1 MKKLLFVFNP
11 HSGKAQIKNRLLDIL
26 NLFQAN
32 DYEMV
37 VHPTQA
43 RLDAYE
49 LVKNSEGLYDIIV
62 CSGGDGTLN
71 ETIAGLMNYK
81 PENRPLIG
89 YIPSGSTNDFA
100 HSLGIPKDM
109 QNAAETIIAGKTFL
123 CDIGSFNE
131 RYFNY
136 VAAFGAFTE
145 VSYATSQTLKN
156 MLGHQAYILEGVKQV
171 GNIKAKHLKLE
182 YNGETVEDDFIFGM
196 FTNTK
201 SVGGFKGIVGKGVK
215 LNDGLFEG
223 TFIRVPRNAIELQ
236 SILASLLNQKPDRMD
251 KLLYFKTNELKITS
265 DEAIPWVIDGEFAG
279 NQTEITM
286 KVNKEAANIIV
297 GSKYIM

>member
-32 DYEMV
+32 DFEIV

-43 RLDAYE
+43 RLDAYN
-49 LVKNSEGLYDIIV
+49 LVKNSKGKYDIIV

-71 ETIAGLMNYK
+71 ETISGVMSYD
-81 PENRPLIG
+81 ESSRPVIG

-109 QNAAETIIAGKTFL
+109 NYAAETIINDNRFL
-123 CDIGSFNE
+123 CDVGSFNE

-145 VSYATSQTLKN
+145 VSYATPQSTKN
-156 MLGHQAYILEGVKQV
+156 ILGHQAYILEGVKQV
-171 GNIKAKHLKLE
+171 GNIKAHHMILE
-182 YNGETVEDDFIFGM
+182 FNGEVVEDDFIFGM

-201 SVGGFKGIVGKGVK
+201 SVGGFRGIVGKDVT
-215 LNDGLFEG
+215 LNDGIFEG

-236 SILASLLNQKPDRMD
+236 AILKSLLSQKQDRMERM
-251 KLLYFKTNELKITS
+251 LYFKTDELKITS
-265 DEAIPWVIDGEFAG
+265 NEPIPWVIDGEFAG
-279 NQTEITM
+279 EQTLITM
-286 KVNKEAANIIV
+286 KVNKEAVNLIV
-297 GSKYIM
+297 GARMH